1 MHNSSFFP
9 NKGEIKH
16 GKEDFFISTSLTHL
30 GALRAH
36 GYWDEVS
43 GVENALPHSQT
54 HF

>member
-1 MHNSSFFP
+1 MGKNC
-9 NKGEIKH
+9 NIK
-16 GKEDFFISTSLTHL
+16 DFSYLTPHTHL

-43 GVENALPHSQT
+43 GVENALPHSLP